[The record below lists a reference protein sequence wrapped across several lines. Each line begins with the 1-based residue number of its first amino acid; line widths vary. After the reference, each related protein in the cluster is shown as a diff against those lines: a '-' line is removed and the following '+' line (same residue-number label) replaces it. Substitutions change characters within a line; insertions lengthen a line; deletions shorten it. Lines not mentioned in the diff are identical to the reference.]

1 MPLTNLTQ
9 VTGPGI
15 QTTTNLQVNDGN
27 FTGIIT
33 AVSFVGDGSGL
44 TGVANT
50 DFVVGTA
57 ITMGTANFTG
67 NVSIGGTLTYED
79 VSNIDSVGLV
89 TARDGLFIPD
99 NKELKVGNTASSPDL
114 KIYHNSSNNN
124 SYITESGNG
133 SFFIQ
138 GSNLY
143 LTDDDGTNMLYAA
156 NNAGVNLYWGGG
168 QRLLTS
174 SAGISIPKDLDVDGH
189 TNLDN
194 VSVAGVSTFSG
205 SVTVGQDLFIPD
217 KIVHSGDPDTA
228 IRFPTNDI
236 ITAETGGTERLR
248 IDSSGRLL
256 IGTTSSTAHTNAGN
270 LQIGDYSAGGAG
282 ITINTTT
289 SGSGNIYFGDSSS
302 SIRRGRI
309 EYDHSNDAFRH
320 YTADTERLRITSD
333 GSVLIRNTAD
343 PSDYN
348 QTDILLGSHSG
359 HSGMTILSGTS
370 SGGFIMF
377 SDNNGGGANAYR
389 GQVEYAHS
397 TDSMRFLTNSG
408 ERLRITETGRLG
420 INNASPQ
427 YLMHAKHNG
436 QGGNQRIDL
445 HMTND
450 TTGHNDNDGVQ
461 FGYQNSGGAYVW
473 NFENT
478 DIYFGTNNTT
488 RMYIKNGGTVQVQ
501 NHLTSRNSI
510 VQIQQVTSEV
520 RYSGAINGVDLITGS
535 TFTPKTSAP
544 RFLIMIFCPVNTSD
558 DSDAASGNTN
568 PYHSGQ
574 IYYRKN
580 GGSWTICNNR
590 GNSGSQGGTAAHIE
604 LSPNRT
610 GDQTTDH
617 WSGNRYRMEHKCATV
632 LVTNV
637 GDCGSSGNVQF
648 KLYGVSTNDGGF
660 VQIGQPHGFGNDDNY
675 TVQPWGFTVFEL
687 APDNNTY
694 TAY

>member
-15 QTTTNLQVNDGN
+15 QTNTNLQVNDGN

-99 NKELKVGNTASSPDL
+99 DKELKVGNTASSPDL

-320 YTADTERLRITSD
+320 YTADSERFRIDSSGRVLIGTTTEGEASADNLTIADSGNSGISIRSGTSSWGSIFFSDATSGTGELSGAIEYKHNDNFLRFRTNALERLRITSAGQVNIGDAISGMNMGFGTQLLSAKSGTYSAGIFGSNGSALTALIVYADHASYAANLQDWRTVRSNNSAFNFLRCSSNSASDNEFFIGGD
-333 GSVLIRNTAD
+333 GVVYSDGGTTMQSPADYAEMFEWSDGNSSDEDRRGYTVVLDGNKVRIATSSDSTDNIIGVVSGNPAVLAD
-343 PSDYN
+343 NAWDRWAEKYQKDDYN
-348 QTDILLGSHSG
+348 C
-359 HSGMTILSGTS
+359 
-370 SGGFIMF
+370 
-377 SDNNGGGANAYR
+377 
-389 GQVEYAHS
+389 
-397 TDSMRFLTNSG
+397 
-408 ERLRITETGRLG
+408 
-420 INNASPQ
+420 
-427 YLMHAKHNG
+427 
-436 QGGNQRIDL
+436 
-445 HMTND
+445 
-450 TTGHNDNDGVQ
+450 
-461 FGYQNSGGAYVW
+461 YV
-473 NFENT
+473 
-478 DIYFGTNNTT
+478 
-488 RMYIKNGGTVQVQ
+488 
-501 NHLTSRNSI
+501 RNSDGDRI
-510 VQIQQVTSEV
+510 LNSSYDDTQTYVPREDRKEWDAIGMVGKLRVRKGQQTGTRWLKMRNVSDSIEEWLV
-520 RYSGAINGVDLITGS
+520 R
-535 TFTPKTSAP
+535 
-544 RFLIMIFCPVNTSD
+544 
-558 DSDAASGNTN
+558 
-568 PYHSGQ
+568 
-574 IYYRKN
+574 
-580 GGSWTICNNR
+580 
-590 GNSGSQGGTAAHIE
+590 
-604 LSPNRT
+604 
-610 GDQTTDH
+610 
-617 WSGNRYRMEHKCATV
+617 
-632 LVTNV
+632 
-637 GDCGSSGNVQF
+637 
-648 KLYGVSTNDGGF
+648 
-660 VQIGQPHGFGNDDNY
+660 
-675 TVQPWGFTVFEL
+675 
-687 APDNNTY
+687 
-694 TAY
+694 